1 MFDKPTPTMLYPL
14 EKPGIPLSSI
24 NFHDMTKKLRN
35 CSIFLKKRLAD
46 LSEKKDAL
54 FRKIQKN
61 KNENPF

>member
-35 CSIFLKKRLAD
+35 CSIFLLQYKLVNI
-46 LSEKKDAL
+46 LNNQL
-54 FRKIQKN
+54 GC
-61 KNENPF
+61 